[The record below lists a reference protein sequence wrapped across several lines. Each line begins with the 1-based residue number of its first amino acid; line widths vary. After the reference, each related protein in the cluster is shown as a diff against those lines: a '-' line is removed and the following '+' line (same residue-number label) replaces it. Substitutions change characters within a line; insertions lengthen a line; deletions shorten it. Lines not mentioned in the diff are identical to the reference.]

1 MSIPFGAMPADRQ
14 LATLGCGVAA
24 IILGATTPRVAA
36 LVNGRTL
43 FVSVS
48 PMPWWFSALF
58 AALAL
63 AVAVRV
69 TGWVL
74 RIALVAFAVN
84 RVLSIASVAHALS
97 IGPVT
102 VTALNELFGC
112 SLMVAAWPHAG
123 RRARIAAVVLFA
135 CFAALAIWLGSG
147 RSSVIASVYAAAA

>member
-1 MSIPFGAMPADRQ
+1 MPADRQ

-74 RIALVAFAVN
+74 RIALVANRDHVGEQFAGFENVEHGLSLILRN
-84 RVLSIASVAHALS
+84 IDPDLAHRFDGQRVERFRFEPRAVCFKQIDTDLVEKRFRHLAAS
-97 IGPVT
+97 
-102 VTALNELFGC
+102 
-112 SLMVAAWPHAG
+112 
-123 RRARIAAVVLFA
+123 AVMNTDE
-135 CFAALAIWLGSG
+135 
-147 RSSVIASVYAAAA
+147 